1 MSGIRSA
8 TSKNAALLGFALCSL
23 APGMA
28 HATAGLECGALD
40 GSGATVE
47 MNLPRLGLPAMP
59 NWVRVSA
66 DGFAGSTLAMDGA
79 TPLALLQAFD
89 DGRTFAIDLSDDQA
103 SEIVASIRV
112 LSAEEG
118 EDRHYIGYLHLVGQS
133 IHPISCT
140 ESE

>member
-1 MSGIRSA
+1 MRNAMSKSA
-8 TSKNAALLGFALCSL
+8 VLWASVLSLL

-28 HATAGLECGALD
+28 NATAGLECGALD

-47 MNLPRLGLPAMP
+47 MNLPRLGIPAMP

-79 TPLALLQAFD
+79 TALALLQAFD

-118 EDRHYIGYLHLVGQS
+118 EDRHHIGYLHLVGRS

>member
-8 TSKNAALLGFALCSL
+8 MSRNAARLASVLCL
-23 APGMA
+23 FVPGMA
-28 HATAGLECGALD
+28 HATAGLECAALD
-40 GSGATVE
+40 RSTATVE
-47 MNLPRLGLPAMP
+47 MNLPRLGIPAMP

-66 DGFAGSTLAMDGA
+66 DGFAGSTLAMDGV

-118 EDRHYIGYLHLVGQS
+118 EDRHYIGYLHLVGRS
-133 IHPISCT
+133 IHPISCM